1 MAQQKVATLLLT
13 LSNLVFL
20 APIAISVQR
29 RLLLEASV
37 YAYTMFF
44 STVGPP
50 APLGGAGGG
59 GTWAVAHRP
68 AHSSTTPAISRATLC
83 SASSTTTRCS
93 TVTSWALECP
103 SGSPSSAWP
112 G

>member
-13 LSNLVFL
+13 LSNLMFL

-29 RLLLEASV
+29 CLLLEASV

-50 APLGGAGGG
+50 APRGGG
-59 GTWAVAHRP
+59 RPGEIGRAH
-68 AHSSTTPAISRATLC
+68 
-83 SASSTTTRCS
+83 
-93 TVTSWALECP
+93 V
-103 SGSPSSAWP
+103 
-112 G
+112 